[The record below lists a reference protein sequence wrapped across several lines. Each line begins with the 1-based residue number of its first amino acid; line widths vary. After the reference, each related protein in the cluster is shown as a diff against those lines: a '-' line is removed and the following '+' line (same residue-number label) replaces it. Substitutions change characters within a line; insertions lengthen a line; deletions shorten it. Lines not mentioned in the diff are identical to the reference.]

1 MTEDTK
7 GRNVSIRPA
16 APALADGD
24 RSIQALGS
32 ARDYVTVTIAD
43 QLFGIPV
50 LEVRD
55 VLRPQAMTRVPLAPA
70 EIAGVLNLRG
80 RIVTAI
86 DVRCRL
92 NLPPREGE
100 DRGMNVVVDFHGE
113 PYALVFDSVGEVLS
127 LPAESFE
134 RSPPTLNPRW
144 REVSGGI
151 YRLDGRLLVVL
162 EVERLLAFAKTTVA
176 A

>member
-1 MTEDTK
+1 MAGEQ
-7 GRNVSIRPA
+7 GVQ
-16 APALADGD
+16 LQG
-24 RSIQALGS
+24 GS
-32 ARDYVTVTIAD
+32 RDFVTVTIAE

-55 VLRPQAMTRVPLAPA
+55 VLRPQAMTRVPLAPP

-92 NLPPREGE
+92 NLPPRDEE
-100 DRGMNVVVDFHGE
+100 QRGMNAVVDYHGE

-127 LPAESFE
+127 LPDDAHE
-134 RSPPTLNPRW
+134 RTPAT
-144 REVSGGI
+144 
-151 YRLDGRLLVVL
+151 
-162 EVERLLAFAKTTVA
+162 
-176 A
+176 

>member
-1 MTEDTK
+1 MSNQAGSKEV
-7 GRNVSIRPA
+7 GIRGA
-16 APALADGD
+16 APAVVNGRAVQG
-24 RSIQALGS
+24 LGGS
-32 ARDYVTVTIAD
+32 RDYVTVTVEGQI
-43 QLFGIPV
+43 FGIPV

-55 VLRPQAMTRVPLAPA
+55 VLRPQAMTRVPLAPP
-70 EIAGVLNLRG
+70 EVAGVLNLRG

-100 DRGMNVVVDFHGE
+100 DRGMNVVVEFHGE
-113 PYALVFDSVGEVLS
+113 PYALVFDSVGEVMS
-127 LPAESFE
+127 LPDEAFE
-134 RSPPTLNPRW
+134 RTPPTLNPLW

-162 EVERLLAFAKTTVA
+162 EVERLLGFARTDA
-176 A
+176 AA

>member
-1 MTEDTK
+1 MTKES
-7 GRNVSIRPA
+7 GRDVGIRSN
-16 APALADGD
+16 APAIAAG
-24 RSIQALGS
+24 QAVQGLGGP
-32 ARDYVTVTIAD
+32 RDYVTVTIAG
-43 QLFGIPV
+43 QVFGIPV

-55 VLRPQAMTRVPLAPA
+55 VLRPQALTRVPLSPP
-70 EIAGVLNLRG
+70 EVAGVLNLRG

-92 NLPPREGE
+92 NLPPREGDE
-100 DRGMNVVVDFHGE
+100 RGMNVVVDFHGE
-113 PYALVFDSVGEVLS
+113 PYALVFDGVGEVLS

-134 RSPPTLNPRW
+134 RTPPTLNPLW
-144 REVSGGI
+144 RDVSGGI

-162 EVERLLAFAKTTVA
+162 EVERLLAFARTASA

>member
-1 MTEDTK
+1 MSEDK
-7 GRNVSIRPA
+7 SRQVSIRSN
-16 APALADGD
+16 APAVAGE
-24 RSIQALGS
+24 RAVQSLGG
-32 ARDYVTVTIAD
+32 ARDFVTVTIAD
-43 QLFGIPV
+43 QVFGIPV

-55 VLRPQAMTRVPLAPA
+55 VLRPQDMTRVPLAPR
-70 EIAGVLNLRG
+70 EVAGVLNLRG

-92 NLPPREGE
+92 NLPPRDEGE
-100 DRGMNVVVDFHGE
+100 KGMNVVVDFHGE

-127 LPAESFE
+127 LPDESCE
-134 RSPPTLNPRW
+134 RTPPTLNPRW
-144 REVSGGI
+144 REVSDGI

-162 EVERLLAFAKTTVA
+162 EVERLLNFAKSTVA

>member
-1 MTEDTK
+1 MTEK
-7 GRNVSIRPA
+7 SGGEVAIRSS
-16 APALADGD
+16 APAVAGEQGVQLQG
-24 RSIQALGS
+24 GS
-32 ARDYVTVTIAD
+32 RDFVTVTIAE

-55 VLRPQAMTRVPLAPA
+55 VLRPQAMTRVPLAPP

-92 NLPPREGE
+92 NLPPRDEE
-100 DRGMNVVVDFHGE
+100 QRGMNAVVDYHGE

-127 LPAESFE
+127 LPDDAHE
-134 RSPPTLNPRW
+134 RTPATLNPRW
-144 REVSGGI
+144 REVADGI

-162 EVERLLAFAKTTVA
+162 EVERLLAFAKTRVA

>member
-1 MTEDTK
+1 MTEVSS
-7 GRNVSIRPA
+7 GRDVSIRA
-16 APALADGD
+16 SAPAVAGAGNGV
-24 RSIQALGS
+24 QTLGG
-32 ARDYVTVTIAD
+32 ARDYVTVTIAE

-55 VLRPQAMTRVPLAPA
+55 VLRPQKMTRVPLAPA

-92 NLPPREGE
+92 NLPPRESD

-127 LPAESFE
+127 LPAEAFE

-151 YRLDGRLLVVL
+151 YRLEGRLLVVL
-162 EVERLLAFAKTTVA
+162 EVERLLAFAKTTVTA
-176 A
+176 

>member
-1 MTEDTK
+1 MSEES
-7 GRNVSIRPA
+7 GRQVSIRSNDPA
-16 APALADGD
+16 VSGERAMQSVG
-24 RSIQALGS
+24 G

-43 QLFGIPV
+43 QVFGIPV

-55 VLRPQAMTRVPLAPA
+55 VLRPQDMTRVPLAPA
-70 EIAGVLNLRG
+70 EVAGVLNLRG

-92 NLPPREGE
+92 NLPPR
-100 DRGMNVVVDFHGE
+100 DADDTGMNVVVDFHGE

-127 LPAESFE
+127 LPDESYE
-134 RSPPTLNPRW
+134 RAPPTLNPRW
-144 REVSGGI
+144 REVSEGI

-162 EVERLLAFAKTTVA
+162 EVERLLNFAKSPVA